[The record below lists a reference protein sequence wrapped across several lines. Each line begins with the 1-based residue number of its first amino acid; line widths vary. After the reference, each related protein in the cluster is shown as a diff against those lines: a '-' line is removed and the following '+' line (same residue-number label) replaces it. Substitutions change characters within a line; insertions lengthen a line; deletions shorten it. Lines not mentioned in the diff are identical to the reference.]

1 MSDKVKTQ
9 ITKVVVNGNTYSK
22 EPFNPTLINFLFG
35 KNGTGKSTIAE
46 YMYNAP
52 ASDLTW
58 DPLSDSSIKR
68 EIFNE
73 EYIRLNV
80 QSYGNIP
87 GVFTISEADAKAQKE
102 LDDKTAEKK
111 KVDEDTTAA
120 GKARDDAKDAVGKY
134 ELEFT
139 EKMWGITD
147 DYRRKY
153 GDALSY
159 TRNKAKFQELLMSK
173 SPEEQDMGKVDALY
187 QTVYVAGEKPTYK
200 TYGLISQINRPSSP
214 LPGTPIISHSD
225 APFAKFVQRLGNLD
239 WVKAGHDQYH
249 ENADGCCPYCS
260 REFPKDF
267 DFEGK

>member
-1 MSDKVKTQ
+1 MNGYDQERSQNKTEKFITGGYVMSDKVKTQ

-139 EKMWGITD
+139 
-147 DYRRKY
+147 
-153 GDALSY
+153 
-159 TRNKAKFQELLMSK
+159 
-173 SPEEQDMGKVDALY
+173 
-187 QTVYVAGEKPTYK
+187 
-200 TYGLISQINRPSSP
+200 
-214 LPGTPIISHSD
+214 
-225 APFAKFVQRLGNLD
+225 
-239 WVKAGHDQYH
+239 
-249 ENADGCCPYCS
+249 
-260 REFPKDF
+260 
-267 DFEGK
+267 